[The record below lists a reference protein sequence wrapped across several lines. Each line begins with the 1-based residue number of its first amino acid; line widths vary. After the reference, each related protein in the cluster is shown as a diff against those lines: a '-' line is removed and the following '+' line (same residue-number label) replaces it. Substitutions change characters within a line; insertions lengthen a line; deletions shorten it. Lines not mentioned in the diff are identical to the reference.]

1 MSLSFNY
8 DVVRTL
14 KYNIRNAGQKKRKAG
29 MKATERVAKKL
40 LKLSQKLVP
49 VDTGNLKESGRVEKS
64 DQGILSYSVVYSATV
79 RDRHENYGKPKSLAN
94 VADPDFN
101 YAYAI
106 HEDVPRVYNH
116 PNGGQSKYLEQPYR
130 ENKDKFLAEIGNAIR
145 RAK

>member
-14 KYNIRNAGQKKRKAG
+14 KYNVRNAGERKRKAG
-29 MKATERVAKKL
+29 IKATEKVAKKL

-49 VDTGNLKESGRVEKS
+49 VDTGNLKQSGRIEKAE
-64 DQGILSYSVVYSATV
+64 GVASYSVVYSATV
-79 RDRHENYGKPKSLAN
+79 RDRHENFGKPKSLAN

-106 HEDVPRVYNH
+106 HEDVPRVFNH

-145 RAK
+145 RVK